1 MKKKQ
6 LVSAIIA
13 LSVSGLT
20 YAAPSSYS
28 PIGTNIGYGDSSN
41 PNSLYNSLANPAN
54 NAMNAADTEGYR
66 VGLGATLQ
74 TQLKIEGLEG
84 SKDFLDN
91 RIKPILDKRTYTLT
105 NATNLQNETNSFLT
119 TYNQGS
125 FSTISGVTIPL
136 IIKHEAMGG
145 GISFDYTQQVAGKGR
160 LIKKNNVTAYNN
172 GGNLAINSGDAAFGV
187 DYKQLNEFALG
198 YGFDITKS
206 DAGALSL
213 GITARYLNLLSN
225 TKIVDF
231 SQIANDNLG
240 NNTKDTTSYI
250 NDIDSG
256 KSDSNY
262 TADIG
267 INWTSKTFMVGLT
280 GMNLTSPKFDVNNK
294 SNATATT
301 DFANQINSKFELK
314 SQYRVMAQ
322 WFTLDRNWTLAG
334 SYDLN
339 KANDLNN
346 EDVQWWTVG
355 ASYATNS
362 AWYIPD
368 VRFGLRGNLVGS
380 KYTYA
385 NAGLTLGFLTL
396 DVSTTTL
403 DFKGVSDKQK
413 NAGVMA
419 AAGVEFDF

>member
-1 MKKKQ
+1 MKKTK
-6 LVSAIIA
+6 LASAILA
-13 LSVSGLT
+13 FSVSSLT
-20 YAAPSSYS
+20 HAAPSSYS

-54 NAMNAADTEGYR
+54 NAMNVADTEGYR
-66 VGLGATLQ
+66 VGLGATVQ

-91 RIKPILDKRTYTLT
+91 RIKPILDRNNPLEI
-105 NATNLQNETNSFLT
+105 NDLQTETNNFLT
-119 TYNQGS
+119 AYNQGN
-125 FSTISGVTIPL
+125 FSTITGVTIPL

-145 GISFDYTQQVAGKGR
+145 GISFDYTQQVAGKGK
-160 LIKKNNVTAYNN
+160 LIKNNDITATYD
-172 GGNLAINSGDAAFGV
+172 GSNLGIKSGDAAFGV

-198 YGFDITKS
+198 YGFDISKS
-206 DAGALSL
+206 DAGSLSL

-231 SQIANDNLG
+231 SQVANDNL
-240 NNTKDTTSYI
+240 NNNSKDTADYI

-267 INWTSKTFMVGLT
+267 INWTGKTYMLGLA

-294 SNATATT
+294 SDAAATT

-322 WFTLDRNWTLAG
+322 WFTRDRSWTLAG

-346 EDVQWWTVG
+346 EDIQWWTVG

-403 DFKGVSDKQK
+403 DFQAVSDKQK

-419 AAGVEFDF
+419 SAGVEFDF